1 MTLKDSSNALI
12 TNTLVK
18 WGILEYGS
26 GNPSDADWMSVSN
39 KGTDWTDGSGNLQV
53 PYSGPS
59 AKGATV
65 YVAVVQPD
73 TTPEESM
80 IWTDEVK

>member
-1 MTLKDSSNALI
+1 MIAGNAKARKVTI
-12 TNTLVK
+12 RAK
-18 WGILEYGS
+18 IIR
-26 GNPSDADWMSVSN
+26 ADGRVEDLGVISRS
-39 KGTDWTDGSGNLQV
+39 DGSGNLQV